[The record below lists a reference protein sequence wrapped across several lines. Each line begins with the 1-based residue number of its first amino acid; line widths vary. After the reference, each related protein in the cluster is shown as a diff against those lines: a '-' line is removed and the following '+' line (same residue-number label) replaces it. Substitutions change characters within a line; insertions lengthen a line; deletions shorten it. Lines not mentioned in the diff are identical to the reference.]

1 MKNVQLGQLL
11 FPSKC
16 GLGEAAG
23 VEAREPSA
31 EMYQILFHK
40 LNKQCSINHEGLV
53 KTKLQSTLPEALMRM
68 WHPTQ

>member
-16 GLGEAAG
+16 GFGEAAG

-31 EMYQILFHK
+31 EMYRVLFPK
-40 LNKQCSINHEGLV
+40 LNKQRSTVMKGLS
-53 KTKLQSTLPEALMRM
+53 KSCPRAHFWRRS
-68 WHPTQ
+68 